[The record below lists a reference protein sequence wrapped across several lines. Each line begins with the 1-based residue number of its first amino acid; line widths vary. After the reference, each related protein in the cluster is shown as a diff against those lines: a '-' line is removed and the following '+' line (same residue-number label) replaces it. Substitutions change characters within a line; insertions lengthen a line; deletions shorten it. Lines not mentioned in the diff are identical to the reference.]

1 MNNIDIN
8 LNVKVKAEYMN
19 NNIHTHIFDSL
30 KKKYEG
36 TCTEEKGYLI
46 NVNKI
51 NRIIEKSLT
60 EDVELYF
67 LCDCNADVLKPFKGE
82 NLKLKVTMIFIHG
95 IFCQLNNLK
104 LLIPHDKLNDY
115 IFDTKKQIYI
125 HKNNNK
131 EIKLNDEINVKITDI
146 RYKKKNYNCIGQII

>member
-8 LNVKVKAEYMN
+8 LSVKISAQCMN
-19 NNIHTHIFDSL
+19 NNIHKHIFESL

-36 TCTEEKGYLI
+36 TCTQEKGYMI
-46 NVNKI
+46 NINKI
-51 NRIIEKSLT
+51 NHIVEQSLT

-67 LCDCNADVLKPFKGE
+67 ICNCNVNVLKPVKGKD
-82 NLKLKVTMIFIHG
+82 LKLKVTMIFIHG

-104 LLIPHDKLNDY
+104 LLIPNDQLSDY
-115 IFDTKKQIYI
+115 IFDAKQKIYTGKNTKIR
-125 HKNNNK
+125 
-131 EIKLNDEINVKITDI
+131 LNDEINVKITDI